1 MQYDTDALILA
12 FSWLQIIKVRS
23 DLLLDWWRMLIL
35 VQQTLIYRISNHVL
49 GTAMIIQCTYQMKIG
64 KIATFFLYFVTKTW
78 KIQFVLSFLSSIA
91 LGGTG
96 TVFQDYFQFIL
107 CSYFSEIFSNF
118 GFLGLASTLGSSGAW
133 EISPAA
139 CFGRSIE
146 SDAVSKAREGFKRSP
161 RHGDGGTLKSRLSSV
176 GREILL
182 ILASQ
187 YQQNLDG
194 STLVIYNIP
203 RNTIVIKAK
212 LRFFFWHRSLSEAK
226 TRRGWNTTRLFIIS
240 TTDRHRPFYYKQL
253 NEYVKQETESCCETH
268 NILNETGTLVC
279 GNCGQ
284 IEGYKTVNEYLNF
297 YENLH
302 KIKKKSV
309 YHRKCHIE
317 THTLMFVVRILLIY
331 HQ

>member
-1 MQYDTDALILA
+1 MGAPAQ
-12 FSWLQIIKVRS
+12 FSKII
-23 DLLLDWWRMLIL
+23 
-35 VQQTLIYRISNHVL
+35 
-49 GTAMIIQCTYQMKIG
+49 
-64 KIATFFLYFVTKTW
+64 
-78 KIQFVLSFLSSIA
+78 
-91 LGGTG
+91 
-96 TVFQDYFQFIL
+96 FQFIL

-118 GFLGLASTLGSSGAW
+118 EFLGLASTLGPSGAW
-133 EISPAA
+133 EISPTA
-139 CFGRSIE
+139 CLGRSIE
-146 SDAVSKAREGFKRSP
+146 SDAVSKAREGFKRSL
-161 RHGDGGTLKSRLSSV
+161 RHRDGRTLKSWLSSV

-187 YQQNLDG
+187 YQQNLDD
-194 STLVIYNIP
+194 STLVIYNNP
-203 RNTIVIKAK
+203 RNTILIKAK

-226 TRRGWNTTRLFIIS
+226 KRRGWNTTRLFS
-240 TTDRHRPFYYKQL
+240 STDRHCPFCYKQL
-253 NEYVKQETESCCETH
+253 NEYEKQETESCCETH

-279 GNCGQ
+279 GNCSQ
-284 IEGYKTVNEYLNF
+284 VEGYKTVNEYLNF